1 MLHSS
6 LAIIAGLLSVP
17 LTEIFTVTWLRNAP
31 ADLDLT
37 ANFFSSVVF
46 PVVLSIHLLMMLTF
60 WKALA
65 RNPVRN
71 CLLYV
76 ATHAV
81 ALSLMLN
88 LFGNPLGDIAIYVGI
103 ICLSGLLISAVFRR
117 YLWTTARNGI

>member
-17 LTEIFTVTWLRNAP
+17 LTEILTVIWLTNAP
-31 ADLDLT
+31 ADLDMT
-37 ANFFSSVVF
+37 ATFFSSVVF
-46 PVVLSIHLLMMLTF
+46 PAVLSIHLLMMLIF
-60 WKALA
+60 WKALS

-76 ATHAV
+76 ATHVV
-81 ALSLMLN
+81 AQGLMLN
-88 LFGNPLGDIAIYVGI
+88 FFGNPLRDIAIYVGI

-117 YLWTTARNGI
+117 YLWTTAPNGI